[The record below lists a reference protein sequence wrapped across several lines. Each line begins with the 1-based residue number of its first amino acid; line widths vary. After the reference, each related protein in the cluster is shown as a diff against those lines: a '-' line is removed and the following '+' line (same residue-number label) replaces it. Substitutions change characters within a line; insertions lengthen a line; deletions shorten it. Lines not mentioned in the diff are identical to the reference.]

1 MAGAVC
7 VVGGISVVRR
17 GERRTDRVREVL
29 LLLLSRSPVLHDVLV
44 WRPVLDRSRPRDC
57 IMECLPFTSVST
69 SAPSSAAVAASFST
83 IALVTQPHIP
93 CRHCLRS
100 QSSLTRFLVLEEC
113 LSGAGPRD
121 GAGGHK
127 CNKLLRF
134 CSQRVPLT
142 ESRRQQGCASSDSL
156 DRHKDLGT

>member
-29 LLLLSRSPVLHDVLV
+29 LLLVTVPCSMTFWCGAPC
-44 WRPVLDRSRPRDC
+44 WTGPAQRDC

-69 SAPSSAAVAASFST
+69 PAPSSAAVAASFST

-93 CRHCLRS
+93 CRHWLRS

-127 CNKLLRF
+127 CNKLLSF
-134 CSQRVPLT
+134 CSQWVPLT

-156 DRHKDLGT
+156 DRHKDLGM

>member
-29 LLLLSRSPVLHDVLV
+29 LLLVAVPCCMTFWCGAPCWTGPAQGTASWNAYHLPLS
-44 WRPVLDRSRPRDC
+44 
-57 IMECLPFTSVST
+57 LPP
-69 SAPSSAAVAASFST
+69 APSSAAVAASFST

-93 CRHCLRS
+93 CRHWLRS

-134 CSQRVPLT
+134 CSQWVPLT